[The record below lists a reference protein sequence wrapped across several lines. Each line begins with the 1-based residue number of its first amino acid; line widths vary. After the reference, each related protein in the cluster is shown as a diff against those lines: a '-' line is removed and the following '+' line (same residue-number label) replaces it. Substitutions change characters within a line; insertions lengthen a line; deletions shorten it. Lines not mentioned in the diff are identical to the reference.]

1 MISFV
6 CQLIALHIHHVGNEV
21 IKLNDRITAETAGK
35 RHILLLDRLRS
46 DDLGTYMCYT
56 INELGS
62 AQKVLELTM
71 EDLLLLEQE
80 AEEEDLQ
87 EEEEIVTKEPNV
99 E

>member
-1 MISFV
+1 M
-6 CQLIALHIHHVGNEV
+6 

-71 EDLLLLEQE
+71 EDLLL
-80 AEEEDLQ
+80 EEEQ
-87 EEEEIVTKEPNV
+87 KQEEIVSKEPNV

>member
-1 MISFV
+1 M
-6 CQLIALHIHHVGNEV
+6 

-62 AQKVLELTM
+62 AQKVLELTV
-71 EDLLLLEQE
+71 EDLLL
-80 AEEEDLQ
+80 
-87 EEEEIVTKEPNV
+87 EEEEEQEEIISKELIVE
-99 E
+99 

>member
-1 MISFV
+1 M
-6 CQLIALHIHHVGNEV
+6 

-71 EDLLLLEQE
+71 EDLLLEEEQE
-80 AEEEDLQ
+80 K
-87 EEEEIVTKEPNV
+87 EEIVSKEPNV

>member
-1 MISFV
+1 M
-6 CQLIALHIHHVGNEV
+6 

-62 AQKVLELTM
+62 AQKVLALTV
-71 EDLLLLEQE
+71 EDLLL
-80 AEEEDLQ
+80 
-87 EEEEIVTKEPNV
+87 EEEEEEQEEIVSKEPTV

>member
-1 MISFV
+1 MLYRGLSV
-6 CQLIALHIHHVGNEV
+6 LPIALHIHHVGNEV

-71 EDLLLLEQE
+71 EDLLLEEEQE
-80 AEEEDLQ
+80 Q
-87 EEEEIVTKEPNV
+87 EEIVSKEPNV

>member
-1 MISFV
+1 M
-6 CQLIALHIHHVGNEV
+6 

-62 AQKVLELTM
+62 AQKVLELTI
-71 EDLLLLEQE
+71 EDLLLEEEQE
-80 AEEEDLQ
+80 K
-87 EEEEIVTKEPNV
+87 EEIVSKEPNV

>member
-1 MISFV
+1 M
-6 CQLIALHIHHVGNEV
+6 

-62 AQKVLELTM
+62 AQKVLELTA
-71 EDLLLLEQE
+71 EDLLL
-80 AEEEDLQ
+80 EEEK
-87 EEEEIVTKEPNV
+87 EEEQEEIVAKEPNV

>member
-1 MISFV
+1 MPKV
-6 CQLIALHIHHVGNEV
+6 TWYKGNEV
-21 IKLNDRITAETAGK
+21 VMLNDRITVETAGN
-35 RHILLLDRLRS
+35 RHILLIDRLRP

-71 EDLLLLEQE
+71 EDLLLEEEQE
-80 AEEEDLQ
+80 Q
-87 EEEEIVTKEPNV
+87 EEIVSKEPNV

>member
-1 MISFV
+1 MSV
-6 CQLIALHIHHVGNEV
+6 LPIALHIHHVGNEV

-62 AQKVLELTM
+62 AQEVLEMTR
-71 EDLLLLEQE
+71 EDIQE
-80 AEEEDLQ
+80 KENVSKEDII
-87 EEEEIVTKEPNV
+87 E
-99 E
+99 

>member
-1 MISFV
+1 M
-6 CQLIALHIHHVGNEV
+6 

-62 AQKVLELTM
+62 AQKVLELTV
-71 EDLLLLEQE
+71 EDLLL
-80 AEEEDLQ
+80 EEED
-87 EEEEIVTKEPNV
+87 EEQEEIVSKVPNV

>member
-1 MISFV
+1 MHNNIT
-6 CQLIALHIHHVGNEV
+6 LHIHHVGNEV

-62 AQKVLELTM
+62 AQKVLELTV
-71 EDLLLLEQE
+71 EDLLL
-80 AEEEDLQ
+80 
-87 EEEEIVTKEPNV
+87 EEEEEQEEIISKELIVE
-99 E
+99 